1 MSRRRRSLSRNLSLG
16 ILLLGVPIILLSLGI
31 LFYQSRYLIR
41 QETTENFTTTLNKVI
56 QRVRSYTVM
65 IETATNANAWIME
78 ENFNPESLQALSRRM
93 ISMNPNIAHCT
104 VSTQPDARTKTVF
117 DSGKACWVDSAGIA
131 SYCRPLRTDGGHLAG
146 VVTVDLSFS
155 HLVEAINSGEQPYP
169 HAYFVMVSGDGRYLI
184 HPDTTRVFKKT
195 LFEDHDPNRSP
206 DMIALAYEM
215 TAGKQGTMHVNI
227 DGKECHVAFAPIEG
241 TSWSLAMVGL
251 EDEVLASYQHLAY
264 IIIALILLG
273 LVLGFWFCNRAVKRI
288 ISPIHRLLGMTEKI
302 TNGHYD
308 EVMPLSDREDEIGL
322 LQNSF
327 AAMQRS
333 LNSQMESIH
342 DATDALRL
350 RNEYRVQDIET
361 TRVNIQR
368 KISFIKSVLHQIR
381 TPLSI
386 ITGFANMLYDSIA
399 AQRIGDET
407 KAISTDYLNEICVSM
422 KHNAIHLKRM
432 VLMLFDS
439 AETETSSSQG
449 LLYNKSDEMSC
460 NVLARMC
467 VDYTKSHYPDQQ
479 ITFGTELP
487 DTTYILTNHF
497 FLLRTIREL
506 LANAAKFSDGKH
518 IRLYVTETETTVRFI
533 VEDEGPGLSEELLDL
548 TLKPLVEMDDQL
560 EHSGLGLPMAYRH
573 ANGLGGSLI
582 HDTSYPDGCRYIL
595 EIPK

>member
-16 ILLLGVPIILLSLGI
+16 ILLLGVPIVVLSLGI
-31 LFYQSRYLIR
+31 LFYHSRYLIR
-41 QETTENFTTTLNKVI
+41 QETTENFTTTLNKAV
-56 QRVRSYTVM
+56 QRVRSYMGM

-78 ENFNPESLQALSRRM
+78 ENFNPESLKILSNRM
-93 ISMNPNIAHCT
+93 ISVNPNISHCT
-104 VSTQPDARTKTVF
+104 ISTQPDTRTKTVF
-117 DSGKACWVDSAGIA
+117 DTGKACWVDSVGVA

-146 VVTVDLSFS
+146 VVTVDLSFN
-155 HLVEAINSGEQPYP
+155 HLVEAINSVEHPYP
-169 HAYFVMVSGDGRYLI
+169 HAYFVLVNGDGRYLV
-184 HPDTTRVFKKT
+184 HPDTTTVFKKT
-195 LFEDHDPNRSP
+195 LFTDHDANRRP
-206 DMIALAYEM
+206 DMIALGYEM

-227 DGKECHVAFAPIEG
+227 NGKAYHVSYAPVEG
-241 TSWSLAMVGL
+241 TNWSLAMVGL
-251 EDEVLASYQHLAY
+251 EDEVLASYQHLVY
-264 IIIALILLG
+264 IIAALILII
-273 LVLGFWFCNRAVKRI
+273 LVLGFWGCNRAVKRI

-308 EVMPLSDREDEIGL
+308 EVMPYSDRQDEIGQ

-327 AAMQRS
+327 ATMQKS

-386 ITGFANMLYDSIA
+386 ITGFANMLLDSIA
-399 AQRIGDET
+399 AKRAGDE
-407 KAISTDYLNEICVSM
+407 KKVISADYLTEICASM

-439 AETETSSSQG
+439 AETETSSSEG
-449 LLYNKSDEMSC
+449 LLYNRSDEMSC
-460 NVLARMC
+460 NALARKC
-467 VDYTKSHYPDQQ
+467 VDYTRSHYPDQQ
-479 ITFGTELP
+479 ITFDSELP
-487 DTTYILTNHF
+487 DTTYILSNHL

-506 LANAAKFSDGKH
+506 LANAVKFSDGQH
-518 IRLYVTETETTVRFI
+518 IRLCLTETETTVRFI
-533 VEDEGPGLSEELLDL
+533 VEDEGPGLPEALDL

-560 EHSGLGLPMAYRH
+560 ECSGLGLPMACRH
-573 ANGLGGSLI
+573 AKGLGGSLI
-582 HDTSYPDGCRYIL
+582 HDTSYLNGCRFIL
-595 EIPK
+595 EMPK

>member
-16 ILLLGVPIILLSLGI
+16 ILLLGIPIFVLSLGI
-31 LFYQSRYLIR
+31 LFYHSRNLIR
-41 QETTENFTTTLNKVI
+41 QETSENFTTTLNEAI
-56 QRVRSYTVM
+56 LRVRSYTNM

-93 ISMNPNIAHCT
+93 TSVNPNITHCT
-104 VSTQPDARTKTVF
+104 ISTQPDKRTKSVF
-117 DSGKACWVDSAGIA
+117 DTGKACWIDSAGIA
-131 SYCRPLRTDGGHLAG
+131 SYCRPLRTDVGHLAG
-146 VVTVDLSFS
+146 VVTVGLSIS
-155 HLVEAINSGEQPYP
+155 HLVEAINNVEQPYP
-169 HAYFVMVSGDGRYLI
+169 HAYFVLVNGDGRYLI
-184 HPDTTRVFKKT
+184 HPDTTSVFKKT

-206 DMIALAYEM
+206 DMIALGYEM
-215 TAGKQGTMHVNI
+215 TAGKQGTMHV
-227 DGKECHVAFAPIEG
+227 K
-241 TSWSLAMVGL
+241 SLAMVGL

-264 IIIALILLG
+264 IIIVLILIG

-327 AAMQRS
+327 AAMQQS

-342 DATDALRL
+342 DATDTLRQ
-350 RNEYRVQDIET
+350 RNEDRVQDMET
-361 TRVNIQR
+361 TKVNIQK
-368 KISFIKSVLHQIR
+368 KISFINSVLHQIR

-386 ITGFANMLYDSIA
+386 ITGFANMLRDSIA
-399 AQRIGDET
+399 AQRAGDET
-407 KAISTDYLNEICVSM
+407 KAISADYLNEICVSM

-449 LLYNKSDEMSC
+449 LLYNRSDEMSC
-460 NVLARMC
+460 NVLGRKC
-467 VDYTKSHYPDQQ
+467 VEYTKSHYPDQQ
-479 ITFGTELP
+479 ITFETELP

-506 LANAAKFSDGKH
+506 LANAVKYSDGQH

-533 VEDEGPGLSEELLDL
+533 VEDEGPGLSEDLLDL

>member
-16 ILLLGVPIILLSLGI
+16 ILLLGLPFFVLSLGI
-31 LFYQSRYLIR
+31 LFYHSRNLIR
-41 QETTENFTTTLNKVI
+41 QETSENFTTTLNEAI
-56 QRVRSYTVM
+56 LRVRSYTNM

-93 ISMNPNIAHCT
+93 TSVNPNITHCT
-104 VSTQPDARTKTVF
+104 ISTQPDKRTKSVF
-117 DSGKACWVDSAGIA
+117 DTGKACWIDSAGIA
-131 SYCRPLRTDGGHLAG
+131 SYCRPLRTDVGHLAG
-146 VVTVDLSFS
+146 VVTVGLSIS
-155 HLVEAINSGEQPYP
+155 HLVEAINNVEQPYP
-169 HAYFVMVSGDGRYLI
+169 HAYFVLVNGDGRYLI
-184 HPDTTRVFKKT
+184 HPDTTSVFKKT

-206 DMIALAYEM
+206 DMIALGYEM
-215 TAGKQGTMHVNI
+215 AAGKQGTMHVNV
-227 DGKECHVAFAPIEG
+227 DGKECQVSYAPVEG
-241 TSWSLAMVGL
+241 TNWSLAMVGL
-251 EDEVLASYQHLAY
+251 EDEVLASYQHLVY
-264 IIIALILLG
+264 IIIALILIG

-327 AAMQRS
+327 AAMQQS

-342 DATDALRL
+342 DATDALRQ
-350 RNEYRVQDIET
+350 RNEDRVQDMET
-361 TRVNIQR
+361 TKVNIQK

-386 ITGFANMLYDSIA
+386 ITGFANMLRDSIA
-399 AQRIGDET
+399 AQRAGDET
-407 KAISTDYLNEICVSM
+407 KAISADYLNEICVSM

-449 LLYNKSDEMSC
+449 LLYNRSDEMSC
-460 NVLARMC
+460 NVLGRKC
-467 VDYTKSHYPDQQ
+467 VEYTKSHYPDQQ
-479 ITFGTELP
+479 ITFETELP

-506 LANAAKFSDGKH
+506 LANAVKYSDGQH

-533 VEDEGPGLSEELLDL
+533 VEDEGPGLPETLDL

-560 EHSGLGLPMAYRH
+560 ECSGLGLPMACRH
-573 ANGLGGSLI
+573 AKGLGGSLI
-582 HDTSYPDGCRYIL
+582 HDTSYLNGCRFIL
-595 EIPK
+595 EMPK

>member
-16 ILLLGVPIILLSLGI
+16 ILLWGLPSFVLSLGI
-31 LFYQSRYLIR
+31 LFYHSRNLIR
-41 QETTENFTTTLNKVI
+41 QETSENFTTTLNEAI
-56 QRVRSYTVM
+56 LRVRSYTNM

-93 ISMNPNIAHCT
+93 TSVNPNITHCT
-104 VSTQPDARTKTVF
+104 ISTQPDKRTKSVF
-117 DSGKACWVDSAGIA
+117 DTGKACWIDSAGIA
-131 SYCRPLRTDGGHLAG
+131 SYCRPLRTDVGHLAG
-146 VVTVDLSFS
+146 VVTVGLSIS
-155 HLVEAINSGEQPYP
+155 HLVEAINNVEQPYP
-169 HAYFVMVSGDGRYLI
+169 HAYFVLVNGDGRYLI
-184 HPDTTRVFKKT
+184 HPDTTSVFKKT

-206 DMIALAYEM
+206 DLIALGYEM
-215 TAGKQGTMHVNI
+215 TAGKQGTMHVNV
-227 DGKECHVAFAPIEG
+227 DGKDCHVSYAPVEG
-241 TSWSLAMVGL
+241 TNWSLAMVGL
-251 EDEVLASYQHLAY
+251 EDEVLASYQHLVY
-264 IIIALILLG
+264 IIIALILIG

-327 AAMQRS
+327 AAMQQS
-333 LNSQMESIH
+333 LNSQMGSIH
-342 DATDALRL
+342 DATDALRQ
-350 RNEYRVQDIET
+350 RNEDRVQDMET
-361 TRVNIQR
+361 TKVNIQK

-386 ITGFANMLYDSIA
+386 ITGFANLLRDSIA
-399 AQRIGDET
+399 AQRAGDET
-407 KAISTDYLNEICVSM
+407 KAISADYLNEICVSM

-449 LLYNKSDEMSC
+449 LLYNRSDEMSC
-460 NVLARMC
+460 NVLARKC
-467 VDYTKSHYPDQQ
+467 VEYTKSHYPDQQ
-479 ITFGTELP
+479 ITFETELP

-506 LANAAKFSDGKH
+506 LANAVKYSDGQH

-533 VEDEGPGLSEELLDL
+533 VEDEGPG
-548 TLKPLVEMDDQL
+548 
-560 EHSGLGLPMAYRH
+560 
-573 ANGLGGSLI
+573 
-582 HDTSYPDGCRYIL
+582 
-595 EIPK
+595 

>member
-1 MSRRRRSLSRNLSLG
+1 
-16 ILLLGVPIILLSLGI
+16 
-31 LFYQSRYLIR
+31 
-41 QETTENFTTTLNKVI
+41 
-56 QRVRSYTVM
+56 M

-93 ISMNPNIAHCT
+93 TSVNPNITHCT
-104 VSTQPDARTKTVF
+104 ISTQPDKRTKSVF
-117 DSGKACWVDSAGIA
+117 DTGKACWIDSAGIA
-131 SYCRPLRTDGGHLAG
+131 SYCRPLRTDVGHLAG

-155 HLVEAINSGEQPYP
+155 HLVEAINSVELPYS

-206 DMIALAYEM
+206 DMIALGYEM
-215 TAGKQGTMHVNI
+215 TAGKQGTMHVNV
-227 DGKECHVAFAPIEG
+227 DGKECHVSYAPVEG
-241 TSWSLAMVGL
+241 TNWSLAMVGL
-251 EDEVLASYQHLAY
+251 EDEVLASYQHLVY
-264 IIIALILLG
+264 IIIALILIG

-327 AAMQRS
+327 AAMQQS
-333 LNSQMESIH
+333 LNSQMGSIH
-342 DATDALRL
+342 DATDALRQ
-350 RNEYRVQDIET
+350 RNEDRVQDMET
-361 TRVNIQR
+361 TKVNIQK

-386 ITGFANMLYDSIA
+386 ITGFANMLRDSIA
-399 AQRIGDET
+399 AQRAGDET
-407 KAISTDYLNEICVSM
+407 KAISADYLNEICVSM

-449 LLYNKSDEMSC
+449 LLYNRSDEMSC
-460 NVLARMC
+460 NELGRKC
-467 VDYTKSHYPDQQ
+467 VEYTKSHYPDQQ
-479 ITFGTELP
+479 ITFETELP

-506 LANAAKFSDGKH
+506 LANAVKYSDGQH

-533 VEDEGPGLSEELLDL
+533 VEDEGPGLSEDLLDL
-548 TLKPLVEMDDQL
+548 TLKPLVEMDNQL
-560 EHSGLGLPMAYRH
+560 ERSGLGLPMAYRH

>member
-1 MSRRRRSLSRNLSLG
+1 
-16 ILLLGVPIILLSLGI
+16 
-31 LFYQSRYLIR
+31 
-41 QETTENFTTTLNKVI
+41 
-56 QRVRSYTVM
+56 
-65 IETATNANAWIME
+65 ME
-78 ENFNPESLQALSRRM
+78 ENFNPESLQALSRRL

-104 VSTQPDARTKTVF
+104 VSTQPDVRTKTVF
-117 DSGKACWVDSAGIA
+117 DTGKACWIDSAGIA

-155 HLVEAINSGEQPYP
+155 HLVEAINSVEQPYS

-195 LFEDHDPNRSP
+195 LFEDHGPNRSP
-206 DMIALAYEM
+206 DMIALGYEM
-215 TAGKQGTMHVNI
+215 TAGKQGTMHVNV
-227 DGKECHVAFAPIEG
+227 DGKERHVAFAPVEG
-241 TSWSLAMVGL
+241 TNWSLAMVGL

-264 IIIALILLG
+264 IIIALILIG

-327 AAMQRS
+327 AAMQQS

-342 DATDALRL
+342 DATDALRQ
-350 RNEYRVQDIET
+350 RNEYRVQDMET
-361 TRVNIQR
+361 TKVNIQR

-386 ITGFANMLYDSIA
+386 ITGFANMLRDSIT
-399 AQRIGDET
+399 AQRAGDET
-407 KAISTDYLNEICVSM
+407 KAISADYLNEICVSM

-449 LLYNKSDEMSC
+449 LLYNRSDEMSC
-460 NVLARMC
+460 NVLGRKC
-467 VDYTKSHYPDQQ
+467 VEYTKSHYPDQQ
-479 ITFGTELP
+479 ITFETELP

-506 LANAAKFSDGKH
+506 LANAVKYSDGQH

-533 VEDEGPGLSEELLDL
+533 VEDEGPGLPEELLDL

-560 EHSGLGLPMAYRH
+560 ERSGLGLPMAYRH

-582 HDTSYPDGCRYIL
+582 HDTSYLEGCRYIL

>member
-16 ILLLGVPIILLSLGI
+16 ILLWGLPSFVLSLGI
-31 LFYQSRYLIR
+31 LFYHSRNLIR
-41 QETTENFTTTLNKVI
+41 QETSENFTTTLNEAI
-56 QRVRSYTVM
+56 LRVRSYTNM

-93 ISMNPNIAHCT
+93 TSVNPNITHCT
-104 VSTQPDARTKTVF
+104 ISTQPDKRTKSVF
-117 DSGKACWVDSAGIA
+117 DTGKACWIDSAGIA
-131 SYCRPLRTDGGHLAG
+131 SYCRPLRTDVGHLAG
-146 VVTVDLSFS
+146 VVTVGLSIS
-155 HLVEAINSGEQPYP
+155 HLVEAINNVEQPYP
-169 HAYFVMVSGDGRYLI
+169 HSYFVLVNGDGRYLI
-184 HPDTTRVFKKT
+184 HPDTTSVFKKT

-206 DMIALAYEM
+206 DMIALGYEM
-215 TAGKQGTMHVNI
+215 TAGKQGTMHVNV
-227 DGKECHVAFAPIEG
+227 DGKDCHVSYAPVEG
-241 TSWSLAMVGL
+241 TNWSLAMVGL
-251 EDEVLASYQHLAY
+251 EDEVLASYQHLVY
-264 IIIALILLG
+264 IIIALILIG

-327 AAMQRS
+327 AAMQQS
-333 LNSQMESIH
+333 LNSQMGSIH
-342 DATDALRL
+342 DATDALRQ
-350 RNEYRVQDIET
+350 RNEDRVQDMKT
-361 TRVNIQR
+361 TKVNIQK

-386 ITGFANMLYDSIA
+386 ITGFANLLRDSIA
-399 AQRIGDET
+399 AQRAGDET
-407 KAISTDYLNEICVSM
+407 KAISADYLNEICVSM

-449 LLYNKSDEMSC
+449 LLYNRSDEMSC
-460 NVLARMC
+460 NVLARKC
-467 VDYTKSHYPDQQ
+467 VEYTKSHYPDQQ
-479 ITFGTELP
+479 ITFETELP

-506 LANAAKFSDGKH
+506 LANAVKYSDGQH

-533 VEDEGPGLSEELLDL
+533 VEDEGPG
-548 TLKPLVEMDDQL
+548 
-560 EHSGLGLPMAYRH
+560 
-573 ANGLGGSLI
+573 
-582 HDTSYPDGCRYIL
+582 
-595 EIPK
+595 

>member
-16 ILLLGVPIILLSLGI
+16 ILLLGVPIFVLSLGI
-31 LFYQSRYLIR
+31 LFYHSRYLIR
-41 QETTENFTTTLNKVI
+41 QETTENFTTTLNKAV
-56 QRVRSYTVM
+56 QRVRSYMGM

-93 ISMNPNIAHCT
+93 TSVNPNITHCT
-104 VSTQPDARTKTVF
+104 ISTQPDKRTKSVF
-117 DSGKACWVDSAGIA
+117 DTGKACWIDSAGIA
-131 SYCRPLRTDGGHLAG
+131 SYCRPLRTDVGHLAG
-146 VVTVDLSFS
+146 VVTVGLSIS
-155 HLVEAINSGEQPYP
+155 HLVEAINNVEQPYP
-169 HAYFVMVSGDGRYLI
+169 HAYFVLVNGDGRYLI
-184 HPDTTRVFKKT
+184 HPDTTSVFKKT

-206 DMIALAYEM
+206 DMIALGYEM
-215 TAGKQGTMHVNI
+215 TAGKQGTMHVNV
-227 DGKECHVAFAPIEG
+227 DGKECHVSYAPVEG
-241 TSWSLAMVGL
+241 TNWSLAMVGL
-251 EDEVLASYQHLAY
+251 EDEVLASYQHLVY
-264 IIIALILLG
+264 IIIALILIG

-327 AAMQRS
+327 AAMQQS

-342 DATDALRL
+342 DATDALRQ
-350 RNEYRVQDIET
+350 RNEDRVQDMET
-361 TRVNIQR
+361 TKVNIQK

-386 ITGFANMLYDSIA
+386 ITGFANMLRDSIA
-399 AQRIGDET
+399 AQRAGDET
-407 KAISTDYLNEICVSM
+407 KAISADYLTEICASM

-449 LLYNKSDEMSC
+449 LLYNRSDEMSC
-460 NVLARMC
+460 NVLGRKC
-467 VDYTKSHYPDQQ
+467 VEYTKSHYPDQQ
-479 ITFGTELP
+479 ITFETELP

-506 LANAAKFSDGKH
+506 LANAVKYSDGQH

-533 VEDEGPGLSEELLDL
+533 VEDEGPGLPETLDL

-560 EHSGLGLPMAYRH
+560 ECSGLGLPMACRH
-573 ANGLGGSLI
+573 AKGLGGSLI
-582 HDTSYPDGCRYIL
+582 HDTSYLNGCRFIL
-595 EIPK
+595 EMPK

>member
-16 ILLLGVPIILLSLGI
+16 ILLWGLPSFVLSLGI

-41 QETTENFTTTLNKVI
+41 QETSENFTTTLNEAI
-56 QRVRSYTVM
+56 LRVRSYTNM

-93 ISMNPNIAHCT
+93 TSVNPNITHCT
-104 VSTQPDARTKTVF
+104 ISTQPDKRTKSVF
-117 DSGKACWVDSAGIA
+117 DTGKACWIDSAGIA
-131 SYCRPLRTDGGHLAG
+131 SYCRPLRTDVGHLAG
-146 VVTVDLSFS
+146 VVTVGLSIS
-155 HLVEAINSGEQPYP
+155 HLVEAINNVEQPYP
-169 HAYFVMVSGDGRYLI
+169 HAYFVLVNGDGRYLI
-184 HPDTTRVFKKT
+184 HPDTTSVFKKT

-206 DMIALAYEM
+206 DLIALGYEM
-215 TAGKQGTMHVNI
+215 TAGKQGTMHVNV
-227 DGKECHVAFAPIEG
+227 DGKDCHVSYAPVEG
-241 TSWSLAMVGL
+241 TNWSLAMVGL
-251 EDEVLASYQHLAY
+251 EDEVLASYQHLVY
-264 IIIALILLG
+264 IIIALILIG

-327 AAMQRS
+327 AAMQQS
-333 LNSQMESIH
+333 LNSQMGSIH
-342 DATDALRL
+342 DATDALRQ
-350 RNEYRVQDIET
+350 RNEDRVQDMET
-361 TRVNIQR
+361 TKVNIQK

-386 ITGFANMLYDSIA
+386 ITGFANLLRDSIA
-399 AQRIGDET
+399 AQRAGDET
-407 KAISTDYLNEICVSM
+407 KAISADYLNEICVSM

-449 LLYNKSDEMSC
+449 LLYNRSDEMSC
-460 NVLARMC
+460 NVLARKC
-467 VDYTKSHYPDQQ
+467 VEYTKSHYPDQQ
-479 ITFGTELP
+479 ITFETELP

-506 LANAAKFSDGKH
+506 LANAVKYSDGQH

-533 VEDEGPGLSEELLDL
+533 VEDEGPG
-548 TLKPLVEMDDQL
+548 
-560 EHSGLGLPMAYRH
+560 
-573 ANGLGGSLI
+573 
-582 HDTSYPDGCRYIL
+582 
-595 EIPK
+595 

>member
-16 ILLLGVPIILLSLGI
+16 ILLLGVPFFVLSLGI

-41 QETTENFTTTLNKVI
+41 QETTENFTTTLNKAI
-56 QRVRSYTVM
+56 LRVRSYTGM

-78 ENFNPESLQALSRRM
+78 ENFNPESLQALSRRL

-104 VSTQPDARTKTVF
+104 VSTQPDVRTKTVF

-155 HLVEAINSGEQPYP
+155 HLVEAINSVEQPYS

-195 LFEDHDPNRSP
+195 LFEDHGPNRSP
-206 DMIALAYEM
+206 DMIALGYEM
-215 TAGKQGTMHVNI
+215 TAGKQGTMHVNV
-227 DGKECHVAFAPIEG
+227 DGKERHVAFAPVEG
-241 TSWSLAMVGL
+241 TNWSLAMVGL

-264 IIIALILLG
+264 IIIALILIG

-327 AAMQRS
+327 AAMQQS

-342 DATDALRL
+342 DATDALRQ

-399 AQRIGDET
+399 AQRAGNET
-407 KAISTDYLNEICVSM
+407 KAISADYLNEICVSM

-460 NVLARMC
+460 NALARKC

-479 ITFGTELP
+479 ITFETELP

-506 LANAAKFSDGKH
+506 LANAVKYSDGQH

-533 VEDEGPGLSEELLDL
+533 VEDEGPGLSEESLDL

-560 EHSGLGLPMAYRH
+560 ERSGLGLPMAYRH
-573 ANGLGGSLI
+573 ANGLGGSLV
-582 HDTSYPDGCRYIL
+582 HDTSYLDGCRYIL

>member
-1 MSRRRRSLSRNLSLG
+1 MSRRRRSLSSNLSLG
-16 ILLLGVPIILLSLGI
+16 ILLLGIPIFVLSLGI
-31 LFYQSRYLIR
+31 LFYHSRNLIR
-41 QETTENFTTTLNKVI
+41 QETSENFTTTLNEAI
-56 QRVRSYTVM
+56 LRVRSYTNM

-93 ISMNPNIAHCT
+93 TSVNPNITHCT
-104 VSTQPDARTKTVF
+104 ISTQPDKRTKSVF
-117 DSGKACWVDSAGIA
+117 DTGKACWIDSAGIA
-131 SYCRPLRTDGGHLAG
+131 SYCRPLRTDVGHLAG
-146 VVTVDLSFS
+146 VVTVGLSIS
-155 HLVEAINSGEQPYP
+155 HLVEAINNVEQPYP
-169 HAYFVMVSGDGRYLI
+169 HAYFVLVNGDGRYLI
-184 HPDTTRVFKKT
+184 HPDTTSVFKKT

-206 DMIALAYEM
+206 DMIALGYEM
-215 TAGKQGTMHVNI
+215 TAGKQGTMHVNV
-227 DGKECHVAFAPIEG
+227 DGKECHVSYAPVEG
-241 TSWSLAMVGL
+241 TNWSLAMVGL
-251 EDEVLASYQHLAY
+251 EDEVLASYQHLVY
-264 IIIALILLG
+264 IIIALILIG

-327 AAMQRS
+327 AAMQQS

-342 DATDALRL
+342 DATDALRQ
-350 RNEYRVQDIET
+350 RNEDRVQDMET
-361 TRVNIQR
+361 TKVNIQK

-386 ITGFANMLYDSIA
+386 ITGFANLLRDSIA
-399 AQRIGDET
+399 AQRAGDET
-407 KAISTDYLNEICVSM
+407 KAISADYLNEICVSM

-449 LLYNKSDEMSC
+449 LLYNRSDEMSC
-460 NVLARMC
+460 NVLGRKC
-467 VDYTKSHYPDQQ
+467 VEYTKSHYPDQQ
-479 ITFGTELP
+479 ITFETELP

-506 LANAAKFSDGKH
+506 LANAVKYSDGQH
-518 IRLYVTETETTVRFI
+518 SRLYVTETETTVRFI
-533 VEDEGPGLSEELLDL
+533 VEDEGPGLPEELLDL

-560 EHSGLGLPMAYRH
+560 ERSGLGLPMAYRH
-573 ANGLGGSLI
+573 AKGLGGSLI
-582 HDTSYPDGCRYIL
+582 HDTSYLNGCRFIL
-595 EIPK
+595 EMPK

>member
-1 MSRRRRSLSRNLSLG
+1 
-16 ILLLGVPIILLSLGI
+16 
-31 LFYQSRYLIR
+31 
-41 QETTENFTTTLNKVI
+41 
-56 QRVRSYTVM
+56 M

-78 ENFNPESLQALSRRM
+78 ENFNPESLQALSRRV

-155 HLVEAINSGEQPYP
+155 HLVEAINSVEQPYS

-195 LFEDHDPNRSP
+195 LFEDHDPNRRP

-227 DGKECHVAFAPIEG
+227 DGKERHVAFAPIEG
-241 TSWSLAMVGL
+241 TNWSLAMVGL
-251 EDEVLASYQHLAY
+251 ENEVLASYQHLAY
-264 IIIALILLG
+264 IIIVLILIG

-288 ISPIHRLLGMTEKI
+288 ISPLHRLLGMTEKI

-308 EVMPLSDREDEIGL
+308 GVMPLSDREDEIGL

-386 ITGFANMLYDSIA
+386 ITGFANMLRDSIV
-399 AQRIGDET
+399 AQRAGDET
-407 KAISTDYLNEICVSM
+407 KVISKDYLNEICVSM

-432 VLMLFDS
+432 VLMLIDS
-439 AETETSSSQG
+439 AETETFSSQG

-460 NVLARMC
+460 NVLARKC
-467 VDYTKSHYPDQQ
+467 VEYTKSHYPEQQ
-479 ITFGTELP
+479 ITFETELP

-506 LANAAKFSDGKH
+506 LANAAKFSDGQH

-533 VEDEGPGLSEELLDL
+533 VEDKGPGLSEESLDL
-548 TLKPLVEMDDQL
+548 TLKPLVEMDEQL
-560 EHSGLGLPMAYRH
+560 ERSGLGLPMAYRH
-573 ANGLGGSLI
+573 ANGLGGSLV
-582 HDTSYPDGCRYIL
+582 HDTSYFDGCRYIL

>member
-1 MSRRRRSLSRNLSLG
+1 
-16 ILLLGVPIILLSLGI
+16 
-31 LFYQSRYLIR
+31 
-41 QETTENFTTTLNKVI
+41 
-56 QRVRSYTVM
+56 M

-93 ISMNPNIAHCT
+93 TSVNPNIIHCT
-104 VSTQPDARTKTVF
+104 IRTQPDKRTKSVF
-117 DSGKACWVDSAGIA
+117 DTGKACWVDSAGIA
-131 SYCRPLRTDGGHLAG
+131 SYCRPLRTDVGHLAG
-146 VVTVDLSFS
+146 VVTVGLSIS
-155 HLVEAINSGEQPYP
+155 HLVEAINNVEQPYP
-169 HAYFVMVSGDGRYLI
+169 HAYFVLVNGDGRYLI
-184 HPDTTRVFKKT
+184 HPDTTSVFKKT

-206 DMIALAYEM
+206 DMIALGYEM
-215 TAGKQGTMHVNI
+215 TAGKQGTMHVNV
-227 DGKECHVAFAPIEG
+227 DGKECHVSYAPVEG
-241 TSWSLAMVGL
+241 TNWSLAMVGL
-251 EDEVLASYQHLAY
+251 EDEVLASYQHLVY
-264 IIIALILLG
+264 IIIALILIG

-327 AAMQRS
+327 AAMQQS

-342 DATDALRL
+342 DATDALRQ
-350 RNEYRVQDIET
+350 RNEDRVQDMET
-361 TRVNIQR
+361 TKVNIQK

-386 ITGFANMLYDSIA
+386 ITGFANMLRDSIA
-399 AQRIGDET
+399 AQRAGDET
-407 KAISTDYLNEICVSM
+407 KAISADYLNEICVSM

-449 LLYNKSDEMSC
+449 LLYNRSDEMSC
-460 NVLARMC
+460 NVLARKC
-467 VDYTKSHYPDQQ
+467 VEYTKSHYPDQQ
-479 ITFGTELP
+479 ITFETELP

-506 LANAAKFSDGKH
+506 LANAVKYSDGQH

-533 VEDEGPGLSEELLDL
+533 VEDEGPGLSEDLLDL

-560 EHSGLGLPMAYRH
+560 ERSGLGLPMAYRH

>member
-16 ILLLGVPIILLSLGI
+16 ILLLGVPIFVLSLGI
-31 LFYQSRYLIR
+31 LFYHSRYLIR
-41 QETTENFTTTLNKVI
+41 QETTENVTTTLNKAV
-56 QRVRSYTVM
+56 QRVRSYMGM

-78 ENFNPESLQALSRRM
+78 ENFNPELLQALSRRM
-93 ISMNPNIAHCT
+93 TSVNPNITHCT
-104 VSTQPDARTKTVF
+104 ISTQPDKRTKSVF
-117 DSGKACWVDSAGIA
+117 DTGKACWIDSAGIA
-131 SYCRPLRTDGGHLAG
+131 SYCRPLRTDVGHLAG
-146 VVTVDLSFS
+146 VVTVGLSIS
-155 HLVEAINSGEQPYP
+155 HLVEAINNVEQPYP
-169 HAYFVMVSGDGRYLI
+169 HAYFVLVNGDGRYLI
-184 HPDTTRVFKKT
+184 HPDTTSVFKKT

-206 DMIALAYEM
+206 DMIALGYEM
-215 TAGKQGTMHVNI
+215 TAGKQGTMHVNV
-227 DGKECHVAFAPIEG
+227 DGKECQVSYAPVEG
-241 TSWSLAMVGL
+241 TNWSLAMVGL
-251 EDEVLASYQHLAY
+251 EDEVLASYQHLVY
-264 IIIALILLG
+264 IIIALILIG

-327 AAMQRS
+327 AAMQQS

-342 DATDALRL
+342 DATDALRQ
-350 RNEYRVQDIET
+350 RNEDRVQDMET
-361 TRVNIQR
+361 TKVNIQK

-386 ITGFANMLYDSIA
+386 ITGFANLLRDSIA
-399 AQRIGDET
+399 AQRAGDET
-407 KAISTDYLNEICVSM
+407 KAISADYLNEICVSM

-449 LLYNKSDEMSC
+449 LLYNRSDEMSC
-460 NVLARMC
+460 NVLGRKC
-467 VDYTKSHYPDQQ
+467 VEYTKSHYPDQQ
-479 ITFGTELP
+479 ITFETELP

-506 LANAAKFSDGKH
+506 LANAVKYSDGQH

-533 VEDEGPGLSEELLDL
+533 VEDEGPGLSEDLLDL

-560 EHSGLGLPMAYRH
+560 ECSGLGLPMACRH
-573 ANGLGGSLI
+573 AKGLGGSLI
-582 HDTSYPDGCRYIL
+582 HDTSYLNGCRLIL
-595 EIPK
+595 EMPK

>member
-16 ILLLGVPIILLSLGI
+16 ILLLGLPTFVLSLGI
-31 LFYQSRYLIR
+31 LFYHSRNLIR
-41 QETTENFTTTLNKVI
+41 QETSENFTTTLNEAI
-56 QRVRSYTVM
+56 LRVRSYTNM

-93 ISMNPNIAHCT
+93 TSVNPNIIHCT
-104 VSTQPDARTKTVF
+104 IRTQPDKRTKSVF
-117 DSGKACWVDSAGIA
+117 DTGKACWIDSAGIA
-131 SYCRPLRTDGGHLAG
+131 SYCRPLRTDVGHLAG
-146 VVTVDLSFS
+146 VVTVGLSIS
-155 HLVEAINSGEQPYP
+155 HLVEAINNVEQPYP
-169 HAYFVMVSGDGRYLI
+169 HAYFVLVNGDGRYLI
-184 HPDTTRVFKKT
+184 HPDTTSVFKKT

-206 DMIALAYEM
+206 DMIALGYEM
-215 TAGKQGTMHVNI
+215 TAGKQGTMHVNV
-227 DGKECHVAFAPIEG
+227 DGKECHVSYAPVEG
-241 TSWSLAMVGL
+241 TNWSLAMVGL
-251 EDEVLASYQHLAY
+251 EDEVLASYQHLVY
-264 IIIALILLG
+264 IIIALILIG
-273 LVLGFWFCNRAVKRI
+273 LALGFWFCNRAVKRI

-327 AAMQRS
+327 AAMQQS
-333 LNSQMESIH
+333 LNSQMGSIH
-342 DATDALRL
+342 NATDALRQ
-350 RNEYRVQDIET
+350 RNEDRVQDMET
-361 TRVNIQR
+361 TKVNIQK

-386 ITGFANMLYDSIA
+386 ITGFANMLRDSIA
-399 AQRIGDET
+399 AQRAGDET
-407 KAISTDYLNEICVSM
+407 KAISADYLNEICVSM

-449 LLYNKSDEMSC
+449 LLYNRSDEMSC
-460 NVLARMC
+460 NELGRKC
-467 VDYTKSHYPDQQ
+467 VEYTKSHYPDQQ
-479 ITFGTELP
+479 ITFETELP

-506 LANAAKFSDGKH
+506 LANAVKYSDGQH

-533 VEDEGPGLSEELLDL
+533 VEDEGPGLSEDLLDL
-548 TLKPLVEMDDQL
+548 TLKPLVEMDNQL
-560 EHSGLGLPMAYRH
+560 ERSGLGLPMAYRH